1 MRMKM
6 TTMENDTLVPS
17 LELFLATHRLFKGAM
32 MTDLHVVLAVVV
44 RNWRQNVTPVQLFCP
59 ALMLRYSV
67 LKDM

>member
-17 LELFLATHRLFKGAM
+17 LELFLATHRLFEGAM
-32 MTDLHVVLAVVV
+32 MTDLHVVLAVAV

-59 ALMLRYSV
+59 ALMLR
-67 LKDM
+67 